1 MFCYSKKIKLE
12 PDLCLRKGKWFK
24 IKKIVF
30 GITSLTIGGA
40 ERVLVDI
47 TNRLKD
53 NYEITIFTLYSKGS
67 FEKEIDK
74 KINIVSLYNNSYD
87 ELSKIKRIIIPIKVL
102 ICGKFVYKKY
112 LQDKFDVQVAFLEGP
127 ITRIFK
133 YGKNIKKIVWIHNDI
148 SKVFGNDLKA
158 KIKLKLDKN
167 NYKKYDKLIF
177 VSKDNKDRFNDLYK
191 LKEIEK
197 KQEIIYN
204 YIDKDRIL
212 KMSEVKIDDS
222 IIDKKILSIIV
233 VARLVKQKAID
244 RLIRIHKRLIE
255 DGISHKI
262 YIIGDGPEKEK
273 LQELIKNLN
282 VENSFILMGKKENPY
297 PYIKK
302 ADFFLLLSEFEG
314 YGMVIEEAKI
324 LSKNIII
331 TNTAA
336 KEAIVDY
343 SKKLIL
349 DNTENAIYNGL
360 KKVLKKEIIFEND
373 KNYIK
378 DDSVIEKIEAI
389 LNE

>member
-1 MFCYSKKIKLE
+1 
-12 PDLCLRKGKWFK
+12 
-24 IKKIVF
+24 
-30 GITSLTIGGA
+30 
-40 ERVLVDI
+40 
-47 TNRLKD
+47 
-53 NYEITIFTLYSKGS
+53 
-67 FEKEIDK
+67 
-74 KINIVSLYNNSYD
+74 
-87 ELSKIKRIIIPIKVL
+87 
-102 ICGKFVYKKY
+102 
-112 LQDKFDVQVAFLEGP
+112 
-127 ITRIFK
+127 
-133 YGKNIKKIVWIHNDI
+133 
-148 SKVFGNDLKA
+148 
-158 KIKLKLDKN
+158 
-167 NYKKYDKLIF
+167 
-177 VSKDNKDRFNDLYK
+177 
-191 LKEIEK
+191 
-197 KQEIIYN
+197 
-204 YIDKDRIL
+204 
-212 KMSEVKIDDS
+212 MSEVKIDDS

-302 ADFFLLLSEFEG
+302 ADFFALLSEFEG